1 MTAKN
6 IIPQSPHFCKPFLQ
20 KSMGKFAGAQKSSAE
35 TPIGAS
41 ALPICY
47 KDVFVK
53 LLQLALGLHALVVV
67 QDLLT
72 DTQILRGDLQQL
84 VLC

>member
-1 MTAKN
+1 MTARN

-20 KSMGKFAGAQKSSAE
+20 KIQKKAAQKR
-35 TPIGAS
+35 PWV
-41 ALPICY
+41 LLRRYY
-47 KDVFVK
+47 KLK

-67 QDLLT
+67 QDLLA
-72 DTQILRGDLQQL
+72 DAQILRGNLQQL